1 MPRSG
6 TPWERIPTENFN
18 PWDPNSRYTFST
30 GLNLAGNAVIYYMA
44 RNIPA
49 FDYGAA
55 VMDVLGT
62 GDSAPDPQH
71 PVVPVDLYDFVDAL
85 TNEYKIFKDLVP
97 EIDP

>member
-1 MPRSG
+1 
-6 TPWERIPTENFN
+6 
-18 PWDPNSRYTFST
+18 
-30 GLNLAGNAVIYYMA
+30 MA

-49 FDYGAA
+49 FDYGAG